1 MKRLLTAAAALLM
14 VGALAACDPE
24 TTGTPGTSPG
34 GQPAQ
39 VSTTAAPG
47 NPTQDNPAPGTAPAK
62 ATTLPNRDD
71 VNVDAR
77 DFESQGHYY
86 FQSPSKNIKC
96 GIYVDDIHTVGC
108 QLKNATVIPAGLS
121 CANNPAHEVAAQ
133 VSGGAAQFIC
143 LNQGVYVGPPTDG
156 STAPGFHEGGGKVLE
171 YGQTI
176 GVRGVIC
183 ESMTSGIRCS
193 VGGHGFFIAADNQS
207 LF

>member
-1 MKRLLTAAAALLM
+1 ML
-14 VGALAACDPE
+14 D
-24 TTGTPGTSPG
+24 
-34 GQPAQ
+34 
-39 VSTTAAPG
+39 
-47 NPTQDNPAPGTAPAK
+47 
-62 ATTLPNRDD
+62 
-71 VNVDAR
+71 DAR
-77 DFESQGHYY
+77 DYQSQNTYY

-121 CANNPAHEVAAQ
+121 CANNPGHSVAAQ
-133 VSGGAAQFIC
+133 VSGGNSQFIC

-183 ESMTSGIRCS
+183 ESMTSGVRCS
-193 VGGHGFFIAADNQS
+193 TAGHGFFIAADAQS

>member
-1 MKRLLTAAAALLM
+1 MKKLLTAAAALLM
-14 VGALAACDPE
+14 VGALAGCDPD
-24 TTGTPGTSPG
+24 TGTSGAPATTAQATQSAPAATSGPGSA
-34 GQPAQ
+34 PA
-39 VSTTAAPG
+39 TTAAKSTP
-47 NPTQDNPAPGTAPAK
+47 
-62 ATTLPNRDD
+62 TLPNRDD

-86 FQSPSKNIKC
+86 FQSPSTNIKC
-96 GIYVDDIHTVGC
+96 GIYVDNIHTVGC

-121 CANNPAHEVAAQ
+121 CANNPGHSVAAQ
-133 VSGGAAQFIC
+133 VRAGTAEFVC

-183 ESMTSGIRCS
+183 ESMQSGVRCT
-193 VGGHGFFIAADNQS
+193 VDGHGFVIAADAQS

>member
-1 MKRLLTAAAALLM
+1 MRALLTAAAAVLL
-14 VGALAACDPE
+14 VGALAGCDPA
-24 TTGTPGTSPG
+24 TSTPGAAPTTQSAQVT
-34 GQPAQ
+34 QPAQ
-39 VSTTAAPG
+39 GTPPTT
-47 NPTQDNPAPGTAPAK
+47 QAK

-77 DFESQGHYY
+77 DFEQQGHYY
-86 FQSPSKNIKC
+86 FQSPSQNIKC
-96 GIYVDDIHTVGC
+96 GIYVDNLNTVGC

-121 CANNPAHEVAAQ
+121 CANNPAHEVAAAVQ
-133 VSGGAAQFIC
+133 NGKPQFIC
-143 LNQGVYVGPPTDG
+143 LNQGVFVGPPIDG

-183 ESMTSGIRCS
+183 ESMTSGVRCT
-193 VGGHGFFIAADNQS
+193 VDGHGFVIAAETQS